1 MHLWFFVLKAKYYSN
16 KRVTST
22 LITQKEIKL
31 KTWGKKRKEK
41 ATQEKTKKK
50 IKASFENVDCATK
63 ARCGLR
69 PLLCVQSQTLSFD
82 LVHRITAFYDYNDY
96 NFVDI

>member
-1 MHLWFFVLKAKYYSN
+1 MVFCSKSQILFKQKSHFHINYTKGN
-16 KRVTST
+16 K
-22 LITQKEIKL
+22 IKNL
-31 KTWGKKRKEK
+31 GKKKRKEK